1 MTNAHSKLPAANVTG
16 PCQLQASFLCTGEGI
31 ERLNPTDMLSPA
43 SSFRQ
48 YVTCCQECYDHQADA
63 YVATV
68 HR

>member
-1 MTNAHSKLPAANVTG
+1 
-16 PCQLQASFLCTGEGI
+16 
-31 ERLNPTDMLSPA
+31 MLSPA

-63 YVATV
+63 YVAAV